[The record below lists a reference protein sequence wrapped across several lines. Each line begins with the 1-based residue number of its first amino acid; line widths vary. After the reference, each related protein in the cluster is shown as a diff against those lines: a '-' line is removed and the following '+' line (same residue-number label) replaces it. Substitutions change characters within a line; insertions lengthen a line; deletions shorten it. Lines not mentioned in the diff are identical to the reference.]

1 MAKKKKASSPQA
13 LENVEHTLTRTE
25 QYLEENY
32 RTLLT
37 GLAILV
43 GIVGLIWLGKI
54 FLNKRSSDAQSQMFQ
69 AERYFETDSMRL
81 ALNGDGNYL
90 GFIDIMSSYK
100 MTKAANLARYY
111 SGIAYLKLGEY
122 ENAIEYLGNYRKTDK
137 VLAATATA
145 AIGDAWIELGDMDK
159 GVKYYLEAAGYTSN
173 EFLTPVFLM
182 KAGQV
187 YEAMGSFDKALE
199 VYQKIQKEYPD
210 SSEGTTVEKH
220 IARVKLML

>member
-90 GFIDIMSSYK
+90 GFIDIMNSYK
-100 MTKAANLARYY
+100 MTKAANLAKYY

-122 ENAIEYLGNYRKTDK
+122 ENAIDYLGSYKKTDK

-159 GVKYYLEAAGYTSN
+159 GAEYYLEAAGYTSN
-173 EFLTPVFLM
+173 DFLTPVFLM

-187 YEAMGSFDKALE
+187 YEAMESFDKALE

-210 SSEGTTVEKH
+210 SSEGTTIEKH